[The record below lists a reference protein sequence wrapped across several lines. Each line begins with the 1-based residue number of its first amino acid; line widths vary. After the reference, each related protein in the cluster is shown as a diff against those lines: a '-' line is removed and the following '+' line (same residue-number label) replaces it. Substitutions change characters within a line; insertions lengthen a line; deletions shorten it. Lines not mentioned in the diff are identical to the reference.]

1 MNAARGNMKAVFL
14 DRDGTLIE
22 DRGYIASP
30 DDVVFLPST
39 FLALRKLSKNYLL
52 FLVTQ
57 QSGVARGILTTENVL
72 RVNNYIE
79 RKLSDAGIH
88 IQHSYFCP
96 HDTEDRCP
104 CKKPSPIFLSDAAV
118 RWGLDLAG
126 SYVIGD
132 HPHDVEMAK
141 AAGAQGIYV
150 LSGHGRKHRAEL
162 QGDWLVAHDVGEA
175 ADWVAALHCYGNQPA
190 LLDEAIQKSA
200 DAVKKGGVVV
210 FPTET
215 VYGVGASAFN
225 EKAISRI
232 YRMKGRPASNPL
244 IVHAATSEKAFELTT
259 SRNGKAELLADHFWP
274 GPLTLIMRAHDSVPS
289 PVRAGLPTVAVRVPG
304 NPVARAFIQAA
315 GCPIAAPSANPSG
328 FLSPVSAL
336 HSVGFVHDEPDAIL
350 DGGECR
356 FGIESTIIS
365 LIYQTPL
372 VLRQGAIPLETI
384 QRLIG
389 DVHVADPLRSTVE
402 APGMLRRHYAPKT
415 PLHVIPAG
423 LPLAGY
429 LGSVGVLTAG
439 GRTSPDDL
447 EVAELTRELPGDGEM
462 ILAGLYNAL
471 HDLDSAGLD
480 SIAVR
485 LMGAAATCPVL
496 SDRIWRASSQI
507 KEEYR

>member
-1 MNAARGNMKAVFL
+1 MKAVFL

-30 DDVVFLPST
+30 DDAVFLPSA
-39 FLALRKLSKNYLL
+39 FLALRRLSKNNLL
-52 FLVTQ
+52 FMVTQ
-57 QSGVARGILTTENVL
+57 QSGVARGILSMENVR

-79 RKLSDAGIH
+79 RRLADAGIH

-104 CKKPSPIFLSDAAV
+104 CKKPSPFFLSDAAV
-118 RWGLDLAG
+118 RWGIDLAD

-141 AAGAQGIYV
+141 AAGAHGIYV

-162 QGDWLVAHDVGEA
+162 QGEWTVANDIGEA
-175 ADWVAALHCYGNQPA
+175 ADWVAALHCHGNQPA
-190 LLDEAIQKSA
+190 LLDDAIQKSA
-200 DAVKKGGVVV
+200 SAVKNGGVVV

-215 VYGVGASAFN
+215 VYGVGADAFN

-244 IVHAATSEKAFELTT
+244 IVHEATAEKAFQLTT
-259 SRNGKAELLADHFWP
+259 SRNGKAEILANHFWP
-274 GPLTLIMRAHDSVPS
+274 GPLTLVLPAHHSVPP
-289 PVRAGLPTVAVRVPG
+289 PVTAGLPTVAIRVPG
-304 NPVARAFIQAA
+304 HPVARAFIHAA
-315 GCPIAAPSANPSG
+315 GSPIAAPSANPSG
-328 FLSPVSAL
+328 FLSPVTAL
-336 HSVGFVHDEPDAIL
+336 HAADFVYDAPDVII

-356 FGIESTIIS
+356 FGIESTVIS
-365 LIYQTPL
+365 LTNQVPL
-372 VLRQGAIPLETI
+372 LLRHGALPLEAI
-384 QRLIG
+384 RRLIG
-389 DVHVADPLRSTVE
+389 EVRVADPLRS
-402 APGMLRRHYAPKT
+402 AMQSPGMMRRHYAPKT

-423 LPLAGY
+423 LPLDDD
-429 LGSVGVLTAG
+429 LGLVGVLTIG
-439 GRTSPDDL
+439 GHTSRNDH
-447 EVAELTRELPGDGEM
+447 ERAELTRVLSGDRDM

-485 LMGAAATCPVL
+485 LTGTASACPVL
-496 SDRIWRASSQI
+496 SDRIRRASYQV
-507 KEEYR
+507 KEGCR